1 GGRCGRQAEG
11 DGEQAAGDG
20 GTHVADTLFGGGGSF
35 AMAGLAI
42 DGYSPHPANDV
53 PNSVRIV

>member
-1 GGRCGRQAEG
+1 
-11 DGEQAAGDG
+11 
-20 GTHVADTLFGGGGSF
+20 LFGGGGSF